1 MKKESEKK
9 TNVTSIRLSKE
20 QHQKV
25 QEQAAKNGMTISNYL
40 ITKAVN
46 NDNGLTPDVM
56 AQVQNIAN
64 KATELA
70 IKYAPEQIAEIESE
84 VNQLWSQLS

>member
-46 NDNGLTPDVM
+46 NDNGLTPGIM
-56 AQVQNIAN
+56 AKVQDIAN
-64 KATELA
+64 HATELA
-70 IKYAPEQIAEIESE
+70 IKYAPEQVEEIESE
-84 VNQLWSQLS
+84 VSKLWSLL

>member
-20 QHQKV
+20 QHRKV

-56 AQVQNIAN
+56 VKVQNIAN

-70 IKYAPEQIAEIESE
+70 IKYAPEQVAEIESE
-84 VNQLWSQLS
+84 VSKLWSQL